1 MVRMEL
7 SDAEARLL
15 LQELRQREYEREVEL
30 VHTDERAMQQAV
42 REDYERLQAL
52 VGKIGRMIGGGD
64 LPRT

>member
-7 SDAEARLL
+7 SDEEARLL
-15 LQELRQREYEREVEL
+15 LRELRQREYEREVEL
-30 VHTDERAMQQAV
+30 VHTDERAMQHAV

-64 LPRT
+64 LPRS